1 VQVVIAQIGSFNPHH
16 GLIEDADFKRVYAL
30 AA

>member
-1 VQVVIAQIGSFNPHH
+1 LCIIAQIGSFNPHH
-16 GLIEDADFKRVYAL
+16 ELIEDADFKRVYAL